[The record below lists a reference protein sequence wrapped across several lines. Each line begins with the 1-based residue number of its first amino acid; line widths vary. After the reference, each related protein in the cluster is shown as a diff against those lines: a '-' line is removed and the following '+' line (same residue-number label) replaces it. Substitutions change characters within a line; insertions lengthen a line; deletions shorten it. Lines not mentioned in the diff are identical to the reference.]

1 MGSKKC
7 IATNVCIWIKSFI
20 NPKIFTSDQIAYIEE
35 TFGLRNDQCDNI
47 LNDFQKLRIIKIQV
61 TRESFGF
68 LKPTVLTKSNMSV
81 DNVNYNGTLLRWF
94 YIHSNIDGILF
105 IGV

>member
-1 MGSKKC
+1 MCLSESKASLIQKF
-7 IATNVCIWIKSFI
+7 SL
-20 NPKIFTSDQIAYIEE
+20 DQIAYIEE

-68 LKPTVLTKSNMSV
+68 LKPTVLTKSSRIKIATCLWIKV
-81 DNVNYNGTLLRWF
+81 ITTEPC
-94 YIHSNIDGILF
+94 
-105 IGV
+105 